1 MHHREVVRLDTFVDD
16 FSETGIVP
24 RLFRQEY
31 HSHAVTSFFR
41 DRDTVEQNELMRYL
55 DHDAG
60 TVSRLG
66 ISSFRPSMGH
76 IFEYGEAF
84 LDNVVIL
91 AAVYVH
97 NKSDTTSIFLIFRR
111 IQAFF
116 KFVFHLLLMS
126 LVTSLARP
134 SSYFCR
140 TASYCCFFSS
150 ESPAIFS
157 FTVLTPLV
165 TPALIFFL
173 D

>member
-1 MHHREVVRLDTFVDD
+1 MHDLQVVRLDTFVDD

-31 HSHAVTSFFR
+31 HSYAIASFFR
-41 DRDTVEQNELMRYL
+41 NRNTVEQNELMRYL

-76 IFEYGEAF
+76 IFEYGQAL

-116 KFVFHLLLMS
+116 KFVFHLFLMS

-134 SSYFCR
+134 LELFLSYRC
-140 TASYCCFFSS
+140 YCFFFSS